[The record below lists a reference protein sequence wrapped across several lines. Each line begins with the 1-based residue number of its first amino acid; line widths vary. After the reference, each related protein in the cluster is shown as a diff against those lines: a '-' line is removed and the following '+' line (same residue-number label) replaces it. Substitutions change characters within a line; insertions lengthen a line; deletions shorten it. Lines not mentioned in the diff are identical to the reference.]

1 MTQATD
7 PLDFTGERFTPE
19 CQREIWYE
27 HYHRYAL
34 ASRWCKGLRTL
45 DAACGEGYGS
55 ALLSRSAASVEAL
68 DISEA
73 AIEHARQRYGDVSNL
88 NFQVADCTVL
98 PFVDNEFDCI
108 MSFETLEHLE
118 AQDQLLSEFRRVL
131 KPGGFL
137 ALSSPDKAIYTDK
150 YQTDNEFHVK
160 ELYRDELESLIQR
173 HFGAYQL
180 LGQKLAFHS
189 AIWSLDATASVV
201 DDAADS
207 AMESV
212 PDSAVES
219 GVDSSADSVVNRVSL
234 DQIKNDQHSTPTS
247 INQPAMYFIALC
259 AESAEYLP
267 PASNQLWLFDD
278 FEESVYRH
286 YYGEIGRNMAAG
298 GVIVGLENQ
307 ISKLQKQL
315 TERQLDE
322 RQPRSWWQRLISKS

>member
-1 MTQATD
+1 MTQATE

-55 ALLSRSAASVEAL
+55 ALLSQSAASVEAL

-73 AIEHARQRYGDVSNL
+73 AIAHARQRYGDIPNL
-88 NFQVADCTVL
+88 NFQVADCTAL
-98 PFVDNEFDCI
+98 PFADNEFDCI
-108 MSFETLEHLE
+108 TSFETLEHLE

-150 YQTDNEFHVK
+150 YQTDNEYHVK

-173 HFGAYQL
+173 HFGAWQL

-189 AIWSLDATASVV
+189 AIWSLAAT
-201 DDAADS
+201 DDNANSTPDGGADS
-207 AMESV
+207 AV
-212 PDSAVES
+212 R
-219 GVDSSADSVVNRVSL
+219 VNL
-234 DQIKNDQHSTPTS
+234 DQIKDDQHRLLTS

-259 AESAEYLP
+259 AESADSLP
-267 PASNQLWLFDD
+267 ACDHQLWLFDD
-278 FEESVYRH
+278 FEESVYQH
-286 YYGEIGRNMAAG
+286 YHGEISRNIAAG
-298 GVIVGLENQ
+298 GILADLENQ
-307 ISKLQKQL
+307 ISELRQQL
-315 TERQLDE
+315 NERQLNE
-322 RQPRSWWQRLISKS
+322 QPRSWWQRLFSKS